1 MILNNKFYIN
11 NLKYIILLG
20 ETEVF
25 KNLLEI
31 NSNFG
36 LKTFIVT
43 STHQAK
49 IINKN
54 IKINIFDNIN
64 DKFKKFINKN
74 CKIDNT
80 LFISLGARYIFKKET
95 INNFFLNNLVNFHG
109 ARLPLDSGG
118 GGFSWRIMREDRI
131 DNQLVHLI
139 DEKIDN
145 GPILDNELS
154 IFPHSCKVP
163 LDFKNYHTKNFL
175 NFYKKFIHNLKK
187 GKKFE
192 LKSQLNY
199 LGRYNP
205 RLDTKLNGVIDWN
218 LNSYDLINFINAFDD
233 HYSGATTYINNG
245 NFGKLYIKKCHLH
258 GGDTS
263 NHPYMAGIVTRH
275 DKNWITVSTSGKHML
290 LIEEVLNSK
299 GKNIIS
305 EIKPGDRFFT
315 PVSELENAKKN
326 KIIYTSK
333 GKKN

>member
-95 INNFFLNNLVNFHG
+95 INNFLNNLVNFHG
-109 ARLPLDSGG
+109 ARLPILDCG
-118 GGFSWRIMREDRI
+118 GGF
-131 DNQLVHLI
+131 
-139 DEKIDN
+139 
-145 GPILDNELS
+145 
-154 IFPHSCKVP
+154 
-163 LDFKNYHTKNFL
+163 
-175 NFYKKFIHNLKK
+175 
-187 GKKFE
+187 
-192 LKSQLNY
+192 
-199 LGRYNP
+199 LG
-205 RLDTKLNGVIDWN
+205 
-218 LNSYDLINFINAFDD
+218 
-233 HYSGATTYINNG
+233 
-245 NFGKLYIKKCHLH
+245 
-258 GGDTS
+258 
-263 NHPYMAGIVTRH
+263 
-275 DKNWITVSTSGKHML
+275 
-290 LIEEVLNSK
+290 E
-299 GKNIIS
+299 
-305 EIKPGDRFFT
+305 
-315 PVSELENAKKN
+315 
-326 KIIYTSK
+326 
-333 GKKN
+333 